1 MKERPNEQ
9 AINKNFEFVAL
20 NEAKNY
26 PRALVREFSEFLQGR
41 VLEVGAGIGQMTELI
56 QKIPAIT
63 LLQAVEPDPDFCE
76 EFRKKF
82 PHQPLIEG
90 TIANLQGTSSWDTI
104 LSVNVLEHIRD
115 DEHELQIYHQFLSE
129 KKGTLNLFVPARQ
142 EIYASIDRDFGHHR
156 RYSKPELKCKL
167 EQAGFEIV
175 RLRYFNFIGYF
186 TWWLNF
192 RLLRKRQFDSKA
204 VQFFDRVIFPAAYAI
219 ESCGVPIPVGQ
230 SLIAVARA

>member
-26 PRALVREFSEFLQGR
+26 PCALVREFSEFLQGR

-63 LLQAVEPDPDFCE
+63 LLQAVEPDAAFCD

-82 PHQPLIEG
+82 PQQPLIEG
-90 TIANLQGTSSWDTI
+90 TIADLQENSGWDTI

-115 DEHELQIYHQFLSE
+115 DKHELQTYHKLLSE
-129 KKGTLNLFVPARQ
+129 K
-142 EIYASIDRDFGHHR
+142 
-156 RYSKPELKCKL
+156 
-167 EQAGFEIV
+167 
-175 RLRYFNFIGYF
+175 
-186 TWWLNF
+186 
-192 RLLRKRQFDSKA
+192 
-204 VQFFDRVIFPAAYAI
+204 
-219 ESCGVPIPVGQ
+219 
-230 SLIAVARA
+230 